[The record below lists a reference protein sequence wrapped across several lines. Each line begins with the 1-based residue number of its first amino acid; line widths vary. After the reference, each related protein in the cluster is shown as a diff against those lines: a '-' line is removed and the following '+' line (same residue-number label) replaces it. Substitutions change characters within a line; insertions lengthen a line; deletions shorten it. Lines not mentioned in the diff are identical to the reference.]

1 MIFNLTKDSFKFLD
15 PRLSEK
21 DRGKLK
27 RESWFNDQY
36 KNPKESIHTY
46 SEILNWFNDAG
57 IEFVSS
63 IPFSFSDNLLEKK
76 LFDKQKKSGKLEMLY
91 KEILQSISYR
101 QIKEGGFFIM
111 IGKKK

>member
-1 MIFNLTKDSFKFLD
+1 M
-15 PRLSEK
+15 
-21 DRGKLK
+21 
-27 RESWFNDQY
+27 
-36 KNPKESIHTY
+36 
-46 SEILNWFNDAG
+46 NWFNDAG

-63 IPFSFSDNLLEKK
+63 IPFSYSNNLLENN
-76 LFDKQKKSGKLEMLY
+76 LFDKRNKSGKLEILY